1 MTYAITTKSA
11 FLELASTGEQQEV
24 ITFLND
30 AIANDNL
37 VSIQASLVNGEE
49 VYLYGMYDNTAEWV
63 SDYNSN
69 GGLWEYS
76 NPAKLLKNFTDADK
90 EQLLTFFD
98 VSDNLEWVDAPAY
111 FYGNFDH
118 LQETIK
124 NARKAMIDLNAD
136 RLQFYYRAELIN
148 DEVFLN
154 STDIHDVFNIH
165 DGDISWL
172 APEVAVSI
180 YDTKVI
186 WKDKH
191 DNSNQMWITVERDYD
206 TKFQSIHDRALNN
219 SSTLA

>member
-1 MTYAITTKSA
+1 MTYEIKTKSA
-11 FLELASTGEQQEV
+11 FQELASSVEKQEV
-24 ITFLND
+24 INFLND
-30 AIANDNL
+30 AVANEML

-63 SDYNSN
+63 ADYNSN

-76 NPAKLLKNFTDADK
+76 NPAELLAEFTK
-90 EQLLTFFD
+90 VENKFYD
-98 VSDNLEWVDAPAY
+98 VFDNLEYVETPDY

-118 LQETIK
+118 LKPTIDK
-124 NARKAMIDLNAD
+124 ARKALIDLNAD
-136 RLQFYYRAELIN
+136 RLQFYYRAEFIN
-148 DEVFLN
+148 AKLFLN
-154 STDIHDVFNIH
+154 STDIDDVFNIH
-165 DGDISWL
+165 DTVISWL
-172 APEVAVSI
+172 APELAVSI

-206 TKFQSIHDRALNN
+206 FNHQSIHDRASNN

>member
-1 MTYAITTKSA
+1 MTYEIKTKAS
-11 FLELASTGEQQEV
+11 FLELASSVEKQEV

-30 AIANDNL
+30 AIANDML

-76 NPAKLLKNFTDADK
+76 NPAELLAEFTK
-90 EQLLTFFD
+90 VENKFYD

-118 LQETIK
+118 LKETIK
-124 NARKAMIDLNAD
+124 KARQALIDLNAD

-154 STDIHDVFNIH
+154 STDIDDVFNI
-165 DGDISWL
+165 DDTDISWL
-172 APEVAVSI
+172 APELAISI

-186 WKDKH
+186 WKGKH

-206 TKFQSIHDRALNN
+206 TKFQALHDRALNN

>member
-30 AIANDNL
+30 AIANENL

-69 GGLWEYS
+69 GGMWQYS
-76 NPAKLLKNFTDADK
+76 NPADLLSEFTSVENK
-90 EQLLTFFD
+90 FYD

-124 NARKAMIDLNAD
+124 KARKSLIDLNAD

-172 APEVAVSI
+172 APELAVSI